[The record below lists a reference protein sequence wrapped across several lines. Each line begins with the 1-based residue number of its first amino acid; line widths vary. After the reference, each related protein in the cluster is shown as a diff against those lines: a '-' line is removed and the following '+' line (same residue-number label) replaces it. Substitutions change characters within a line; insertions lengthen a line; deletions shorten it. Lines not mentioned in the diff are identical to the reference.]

1 MEDRKDAFY
10 RCLTQALQLQED
22 AAQIPPDADL
32 ADYGLFS
39 LNLIRLILLLEE
51 EFGISIRDEDLLI
64 SKFATIQR
72 ALETLSSYA
81 S

>member
-1 MEDRKDAFY
+1 MEDREDTFY
-10 RCLTQALQLQED
+10 RCLTQALELRED

-32 ADYGLFS
+32 ANYGLLS

-64 SKFATIQR
+64 SKFSTVRR
-72 ALETLSSYA
+72 ALETLSSYIL
-81 S
+81 